1 MTEER
6 DGLVVYVVAD
16 GGKVRFLHDAQGEM
30 RDVSD
35 VKAEG
40 HEDTP
45 GKLPPETAPRTAAKE
60 GFARNVADRINA
72 MVAHGD
78 KVAGFVIAAPAPVMH
93 DIRAHLSKPAE
104 AKVIKTLIKDLTN
117 IPAHDLHGHFDIPAT
132 GWVLPG

>member
-6 DGLVVYVVAD
+6 DGLIVYVAAD

-30 RDVSD
+30 RDVTD
-35 VKAEG
+35 LKADG
-40 HEDTP
+40 HEDSP
-45 GKLPPETAPRTAAKE
+45 GKRPPETDPRRAAKE

-72 MVAHGD
+72 MVAHGAN
-78 KVAGFVIAAPAPVMH
+78 VAGFVIAAPAPIMH

-104 AKVIKTLIKDLTN
+104 AKVLKTLLKDLTN
-117 IPAHDLHGHFDIPAT
+117 IPAHDLHKHFDIPAT